1 MAGGLLNLISV
12 GNQNVILNGT
22 PTKSFWKCC
31 FKRYTNFGKQNFR
44 LALILATVGF
54 VFFLGVLAKIVLVGR
69 AG

>member
-1 MAGGLLNLISV
+1 MNPDQK
-12 GNQNVILNGT
+12 NQNL
-22 PTKSFWKCC
+22 
-31 FKRYTNFGKQNFR
+31 R